1 MDVNAR
7 NYRWSEF
14 RSKVC
19 QICDMGEDETVEYV
33 VLECKKYD
41 RDKMEM
47 MHVIL
52 TGMGCEINEAIERTG
67 SVVAG
72 AVWGDEYKDD

>member
-19 QICDMGEDETVEYV
+19 QMCDTGEDKTVHHV
-33 VLECKKYD
+33 ILECEMYD
-41 RDKMEM
+41 SDKMEM
-47 MHVIL
+47 IHVIL
-52 TGMGCEINEAIERTG
+52 NGMGCEIHEVVERTG
-67 SVVAG
+67 R
-72 AVWGDEYKDD
+72 E